1 MMKMQKRQFK
11 KEDVL
16 KILERE
22 LPYLREK
29 YGVVKIALFG
39 SFAKG
44 TAKEQSDV
52 DLLVELE
59 EPLGLEF
66 VALADH
72 LESVLGRKVDIAT
85 FDCWRRSFA
94 NPRYRRIAQDVE
106 RSLVYV
112 REAR

>member
-1 MMKMQKRQFK
+1 MQKRRLT

-16 KILERE
+16 KILKRE

-29 YGVVKIALFG
+29 YGVVEIALFG

-44 TAKEQSDV
+44 TAEEASDI
-52 DLLVELE
+52 DLLVKLE
-59 EPLGLEF
+59 KPLGLEF

-94 NPRYRRIAQDVE
+94 NPRHRRIAQDVE
-106 RSLVYV
+106 RTLVYV
-112 REAR
+112 QEAKR